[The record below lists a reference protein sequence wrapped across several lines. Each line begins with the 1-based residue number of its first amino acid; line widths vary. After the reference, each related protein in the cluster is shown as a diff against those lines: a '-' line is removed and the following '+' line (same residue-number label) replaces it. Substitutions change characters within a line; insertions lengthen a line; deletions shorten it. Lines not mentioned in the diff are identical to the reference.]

1 MKQGDFLLDVKL
13 PTAEGKSAQI
23 SGFLGKKLIL
33 IHFAS
38 W

>member
-1 MKQGDFLLDVKL
+1 MKQGDFLLDVNL
-13 PTAEGKSAQI
+13 PTAAGKTARV